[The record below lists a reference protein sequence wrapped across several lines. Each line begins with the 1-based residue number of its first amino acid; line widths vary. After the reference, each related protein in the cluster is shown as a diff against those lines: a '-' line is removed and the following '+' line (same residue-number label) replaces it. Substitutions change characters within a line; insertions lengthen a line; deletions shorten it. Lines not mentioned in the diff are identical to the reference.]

1 LKFLQLLKNYNMRGV
16 KMAEKAKSLQS
27 EKKGKLIEI
36 LSFLIGKQEF
46 AISVDSVEMVIEKTD
61 ITPVPKSRAFIE
73 GVMNLR
79 GRIVPVIDLTKL
91 MSIDAGEVIDFEN
104 VLIVKMQGTEVGFFV
119 NEVREVITMNESEVD
134 TDARSD
140 QYDTKVKGIV
150 QKGKRLI
157 LFLDIDEIMIAC
169 EGA

>member
-1 LKFLQLLKNYNMRGV
+1 MT
-16 KMAEKAKSLQS
+16 EKAKSLQS

-91 MSIDAGEVIDFEN
+91 MSIDAGEVKDFEN

>member
-1 LKFLQLLKNYNMRGV
+1 MS
-16 KMAEKAKSLQS
+16 EKAKNPKV
-27 EKKGKLIEI
+27 ENKGKLVEI

-46 AISVDSVEMVIEKTD
+46 AISVDSVEMVIEKTE
-61 ITPVPKSRAFIE
+61 ITPVPKSRVFIE

-91 MSIDAGEVIDFEN
+91 MSIETGEISGFEN
-104 VLIVKMQGTEVGFFV
+104 VLIVKNQGTEVGFFV
-119 NEVREVITMNESEVD
+119 NEVREVITLNESEVD

-140 QYDTKVKGIV
+140 QYDKKVKGIV

-157 LFLDIDEIMIAC
+157 LFLDIDEIMITC

>member
-1 LKFLQLLKNYNMRGV
+1 
-16 KMAEKAKSLQS
+16 
-27 EKKGKLIEI
+27 
-36 LSFLIGKQEF
+36 
-46 AISVDSVEMVIEKTD
+46 MVIEKTD

-91 MSIDAGEVIDFEN
+91 MSIDTGEVKDFEN

>member
-1 LKFLQLLKNYNMRGV
+1 MT
-16 KMAEKAKSLQS
+16 EKAKSLQS

-91 MSIDAGEVIDFEN
+91 MSIDTGEVKDFEN